1 MVGAWGK
8 WPQLRDT
15 GVGGQPCGSAAVG
28 LVLGLVGARVSCAG
42 ARVSWAGVGWA
53 GAGVGWA
60 GVSWGSCQLCW
71 CQGQLGWRRLGGCWC
86 RLGLVSAGAGA
97 GAGWVTA
104 GGWRLRAAEP
114 GASTMA
120 VAPDE
125 RHGLLE
131 SFATLVLR
139 LRPDKWNKFMDSS
152 EAAAELDEFFKQQ
165 DVRELVLGLNPAGHL
180 QATAAFPPAI
190 KGKGIY
196 FVKKKEESITRE
208 NCRSALLVGD
218 VGASPV
224 EQLITVMDEVVY
236 PLLLSERSLA
246 RWPRV
251 VAEEVM
257 HQAHHLRSELLVMG
271 GKIQGKPLLPLP
283 ENLDGPDNSSA
294 ILDRWVLVALVVPA
308 EPGWGPGQHVPWGE
322 VGART
327 PARSLGVPGRS
338 SRAAEHPGAARAGLG
353 RRLRAGAQAPP
364 GQCWNVTGLPSSLA
378 GPVDVSVLHAI
389 ETTVIEWSH
398 QIRDVLSKSSAQ
410 PLLEGLHPLPRTE
423 FEFWSTRTVHLQCIN
438 DQLLS
443 PRVTALA
450 EILEKADSCY
460 WRVLQSMFRDVRA
473 GLEEAKDI
481 DLYLQPLRILLE
493 EMEQADYSELQPYLD
508 RVMCTLC
515 LVRVHCQHYSAPA
528 RLVVILREICN
539 LLIEM
544 TRSVLTPEDVLKGL
558 QGEMDEVLGGIR
570 LSIATIEQLFQS
582 YRTYCCDLAPTLCP
596 EEPQLWDFLPSL
608 IFGRIEAF
616 LHRLRTIEE
625 LYETAIEFLKLEKTE
640 MGGVRGNILGS
651 QVFQIYEEVSEL
663 IKTFSECSYDAL
675 DPAEEQLNKDF
686 AEFQKKIE
694 DMDRRLAALL
704 CQGFDDCNSMASAMK
719 LVHMFAFLLERPL
732 IKAEVSPYYSVL
744 LGLFKAEL
752 ENVKVLFDTQTASSG
767 GGPALH
773 SNMPPV
779 AGRLKWAKELQQR
792 LEETH
797 GDLFAID
804 HPVMTS
810 TEAQLVSRKY
820 EEMMGLLQG
829 YCEKVYEEW
838 ASGAGRDCRFTLEQ
852 PLICRDPE
860 SSLLSVNFSRE
871 LVAVLRE
878 VKYLN
883 FQQQKDIPDSAENLF
898 AQHDTFQKFVDS
910 LDLIVGWY
918 NEVRQRLLPVEFP
931 LLGEELAAVDD
942 RLASAEQTLFWHHEG
957 VMEYIQETRG
967 VLDDLQTR
975 VQKAKL
981 NVERITQLMEE
992 CSDDPLFERKDK
1004 KDTALLDLDGKAN
1017 TLAKR
1022 YAAITDAGVK
1032 IQGMVEENAELFK
1045 ADKSSQIWLDY
1056 MEYLD
1061 GIVLDGFFRL
1071 VHRTLQFLLTN
1082 MVPDEEV
1089 APLFEV
1095 HLELSNNTVQYRPS
1109 LDTAD
1114 DNSFLK
1120 LMESLLRDTYSSAA
1134 RVPRLLEGQL
1144 NYETM
1149 LEEHAELSQM
1159 QEQVLSLAVSAMRE
1173 GIEYSTS
1180 FEEQNYLWRED
1191 PAEFLQ
1197 RFLALGSGPGPE
1209 EPQLEEPP
1217 AGGTPTLQMFQQEID
1232 AYEEL
1237 CQEVS
1242 EFSNTE
1248 LFRGWLRC
1256 NCRPFKQALL
1266 TAIRRRGQVLR
1277 QHLSNHVTT
1286 SLQELEDFIR
1296 EANVGLSKPLQE
1308 GDYDGL
1314 VEVMGHLMRVK
1325 DRQVVT
1331 DDMFGPLKETIALLS
1346 TYGDEMPEEVHLQ
1359 LQELPERWDGT
1370 KKLALRAK
1378 QNAAPLQASEVNV
1391 IHKKCQQF
1399 EVRQLAFREVFQEN
1413 APFLY
1418 AAPEPYRSLKRQQK
1432 NIAAMESDLAALCQ
1446 SAKLFEVL
1454 VPKYKQLKVC
1464 RRELCLLKQLW
1475 DMIVLVNTSI
1485 DDWKTTRWKEI
1496 NVEQMDIDCKKFAK
1510 DIRSLDK
1517 EMRSWD
1523 AYTGL
1528 DNSVKNMIT
1537 SLRAVNEL
1545 QNPAI
1550 RDRHWQELMK
1560 ATKVNFTMSEDTT
1573 LAELLQLNLHKFED
1587 EVSGIVDKAI
1597 KESGMEKVLNSLDT
1611 TWAAME
1617 FEHETHA
1624 RTGIVLL
1631 KSNEEMIETLE
1642 DHQTQLQNMMTSKY
1656 LAFFL
1661 QEVSSWQ
1668 QKLSTTD
1675 SVINIWFELQRTWS
1689 HLESIFVGSE
1699 DIRSQLPEESKLFD
1713 TIDEEFKVIMADAV
1727 KTPKVIEATNKPGL
1741 YDKLEELQ
1749 KRLAVCEKALA
1760 EYLETK
1766 RLAFPRF
1773 YFVSSADLLDI
1784 LSNGTEPVEVSRH
1797 LSKLF
1802 DSLAKLKFKTG
1813 ADKKPLKVALG
1824 MFSGDEEYVPFDAD
1838 CDLSGQVEVWLNRV
1852 LGSMRATLRSLIP
1865 EALATYEEKARE
1877 QWVFDYPAQVAL
1889 TCTQIW
1895 WTTEVGMAFSK
1906 LEEGYENAIKD
1917 YNKKQITQLNT
1928 LISLLIGNL
1937 SAGDRMKIM
1946 TICTIDVHAR
1956 DVVAKMILTKVES
1969 AQAFTWQSQLRHRW
1983 DDGKKHCYAN
1993 ICDAQL
1999 QYSYEYLGNT
2009 PRLVITPLTDRC
2021 YITLTQSLHLYM
2033 GGAPAG
2039 PAGTGKTETT
2049 KDLGR
2054 AIGTMVYVF
2063 NCSEQMDYKSCGNIY
2078 KGLAQTGAW
2087 GCFDEFNRIAVEVLS
2102 VIAVQVKCIQDAIR
2116 AKKKTFDFLG
2126 EKITLVPSVG
2136 LFITMNPG
2144 YAGRT
2149 ELPEN
2154 LKALFRPCAMVVP
2167 DFELICEIML
2177 VAEGFM
2183 DAKLLARKF
2192 ITLYTLC
2199 KELLSKQDHYDWGL
2213 RAIKSVLVVAGSLK
2227 RGDPGR
2233 AEDQVLM
2240 RALRDFNIPKIV
2252 TDDLPVFM
2260 GLIGDL
2266 FPALDVPRKRDL
2278 NFEKIIKQAV
2288 VELKL
2293 QAEESFV
2300 LKVVQLEELLQVR
2313 HSVFVIGNTGCGK
2326 SQVLKSLNRTYQMMK
2341 RRPVT
2346 VDLDPKAVTCDE
2358 LFGVI
2363 HPATR
2368 EWKDGLFSTAM
2379 RDLANI
2385 THKGPKWIILDGDI
2399 DPMWIE
2405 SLNTV
2410 MDDNKILTLASN
2422 ERIPLN
2428 PTMRLLFEISHLRTA
2443 TPATVSRAGIL
2454 YINPADLGWN
2464 PIVTSWV
2471 DTRAAQSE
2479 RASLTLLFDKYLP
2492 VCLEKVKK
2500 GFKTITPVPEVTVIH
2515 TVLHLLECLLTPQT
2529 VPPDSPRDLY
2539 ELYFVFACTWA
2550 FGGAMFQDQLTDY
2563 RLEFSKWWVS
2573 EFKTVKYPAQGTIF
2587 DYYIDPKTRK
2597 FMPWTEKVPKFELDP
2612 EVPLQASMV
2621 HTAETTRV
2629 RYFMDLLME
2638 QRRPVMLVGN
2648 AGTGKSVMMRDKLAA
2663 LSTDEYFVQFVPFN
2677 FYTTSAM
2684 LQAVLEKPLEKKSG
2698 RNYGPPGARR
2708 LIYFVDDMNMPEVDK
2723 YGTVAPHTLIRQHMD
2738 HGHWYDRTKL
2748 TLKDIHNC
2756 QYVACMNPTA
2766 GSFTIDPRLQ
2776 RHFCVFAVSF
2786 PGQEALLTV
2795 YSTILAQHLQLQK
2808 MPPAVQKLQPQLV
2821 AAALALHQK
2830 VASIFLPTAI
2840 KFHYI
2845 FNLRDLSNIFQGL
2858 LFSTPECLKAPVD
2871 LVRLWL
2877 HEAERVYG
2885 DKLVDEKDQTIFG
2898 RTLVDTCQKFFGE
2911 LGEELVFAKPN
2922 IYFHFAQGL
2931 GDPKYLPVPSWPALN
2946 KLLGEALDGYNEVNA
2961 AMSLVLFEDAVSH
2974 ICRISR
2980 ILESPQGNALLV
2992 GVGGSGKQSLARLAA
3007 FISNLNVFQ
3016 ITLRKGYSIPD
3027 LKLDLAAQYVKAAVK
3042 NLPTVFLMTDSQ
3054 VAEESFLVLINDFL
3068 ASGEVPGLFQD
3079 DEVEEIISAMRTT
3092 VKLLGLPD
3100 TRENCWK
3107 LFIDKVRR
3115 QLKVILCF
3123 SPVGSTLRVRARR
3136 FPAVVNCTAIDWF
3149 HEWPEDALVSVSS
3162 RFLEETGDIEP
3173 EVKVSISRFMAHVHT
3188 SVKEMS
3194 KRYLSTERRYN
3205 YTTPKTFL
3213 EQIKLY
3219 QNLLSKKRSEL
3230 TAKIE
3235 RLEKGLMK
3243 LQSTTSQ
3250 VDDLKA
3256 KLAIQEIELK
3266 QKNEDADK
3274 LIHVVGVETQKVSKE
3289 KAIADEEELK
3299 VQAINTVVT
3308 EKQRACETD
3317 LAKAEPALVA
3327 AQEALDTLNKNNL
3340 TELKSFGSPP
3350 QAVVNVTA
3358 AVMVL
3363 TAPNGK
3369 IPKDKSWKAAKVMM
3383 GKVDAFLDALKK
3395 FDKEHIPE
3403 PCLKAFQPYQAD
3415 PSFDPE
3421 FIMSKSTA
3429 AAGLCSWC
3437 LNIVRFYEVYCEVEP
3452 KRLALAEANAEL
3464 AEAQEKLARIKKKIA
3479 DLNANLAALTADFQK
3494 ATAEKLKCQQEA
3506 DATNRVITL
3515 ANRLIGGLASENVR
3529 WAESVEM
3536 LRQQE
3541 NTVCGDVLLVSAF
3554 VSYVGYFTKKY
3565 RTELLEKDW
3574 VPFLGEL
3581 AVPIPTTPELDPLTL
3596 LTDAADVATWSNQG
3610 LPSDRTSIENA
3621 TILCNTERWPLVVDA
3636 QLQGIKWIK
3645 NKYGEDL
3652 RAIRLGQRS
3661 YLDAIERAVAEGQT
3675 LLIEDVGETM
3685 EPVLD
3690 HLLGRNTIKK
3700 GRYIKIGDKEVEYH
3714 PRFRLILHT
3723 KYFNPH
3729 YKPEVQAQCTLINFL
3744 VTREGLEDQL
3754 LAAVVAKERP
3764 DLETLKANLTKS
3776 QNEFKIK
3783 LKELEDSLLAR
3794 LSAAGGE
3801 FLEDTALVENLETTK
3816 RTAIEIE
3823 EKVKEAKV
3831 TEVQINV
3838 ARENYRPAAERAS
3851 LLYFILSDLNKINP
3865 IYQFSLKA
3873 FSAVFE
3879 KAIQHS
3885 APSDDIQQ
3893 RVINLTDEI
3902 TYSVY
3907 TYTARGLFE
3916 ADKLIFLAQVT
3927 FQVLT
3932 LKKEVNPVELD
3943 FLLRFPCKAGVTSP
3957 VDFLQHQGWGGIK
3970 VLSEME
3976 EFRNLDNDIEGSAK
3990 RWKKFVESEVPE
4002 KEVFPKEWKSKTA
4015 LQKLCMLRCMRPDRM
4030 TYAIRDF
4037 VEEKM
4042 GSKYVEGRSV
4052 ELFKAYKESSPSTPL
4067 FFILSPGVD
4076 PLKDLEVLGKK
4087 LNFTIENGKIHNVS
4101 LGQGQEVVAERAL
4114 ETAALQGHWVI
4125 LQNIHLVARWLGRLE
4140 KLVEQYSEGSHADYR
4155 VFMSAEP
4162 APTPEAHIIPQG
4174 LLEDAIKITNEPPTG
4189 MFANLHKA
4197 LDLFTQDTL
4206 EMSTKE
4212 MEFKCILFA
4221 LCYFHAVVAERR
4233 KFGTQGWNR
4242 PYPFNNGDLTI
4253 SINVLYNYLEANPTV
4268 PWDDLRYLFG
4278 EIMYGGH
4285 ITDDWDRRLCRTY
4298 LSEYVQPEMLDGE
4311 VHLAPGFLIP
4321 PSLDYKVRK
4330 INCNLAW
4337 ETTALGKCALA
4348 RAPSLT
4354 EGECREKSFNLMQT
4368 HRIAAKIIPVAGAV
4382 REKLRQDVS
4391 QNRVGCARAAGG
4403 EAAPPRAPTFTCL
4416 CAHLLPPP
4424 QGYHQYIDENL
4435 PPESPYLYGLHPNAE
4450 IGFLTLTSEQLF
4462 RTVLE
4467 MQPKESDAAGGSGV
4481 SREEKVQAVLEEI
4494 LEKLPEPFN
4503 MMEIMAKAEEKTP
4516 FVVVAFQECERMN
4529 ILTQEIRRSL
4539 KELNLGLKGE
4549 LTITAD
4555 MEELATALFYDSIPE
4570 SWTRYA
4576 YPSLLSLG
4584 AWYADLLLR
4593 IRELDVWTT
4602 DFVLPATVWL
4612 AGFFNPQSFLTAIM
4626 QSMARKNEWP
4636 LDKMCLTVDVTK
4648 KYREEITAPPR
4659 EGSFVHGLFM
4669 EGARWD
4675 VPSGAIADA
4684 RLKELTPVMP
4694 VIFIRAIPVDRLD
4707 TKNTYE
4713 CPVYKTRM
4721 RGPTYV
4727 WTFNLKTKEKAA
4739 KWILAGVALLLQS

>member
-1 MVGAWGK
+1 PSPVLGAG
-8 WPQLRDT
+8 RM
-15 GVGGQPCGSAAVG
+15 SAA
-28 LVLGLVGARVSCAG
+28 L
-42 ARVSWAGVGWA
+42 
-53 GAGVGWA
+53 
-60 GVSWGSCQLCW
+60 
-71 CQGQLGWRRLGGCWC
+71 
-86 RLGLVSAGAGA
+86 
-97 GAGWVTA
+97 
-104 GGWRLRAAEP
+104 
-114 GASTMA
+114 
-120 VAPDE
+120 DE
-125 RHGLLE
+125 RHGFLE
-131 SFATLVLR
+131 SFITLLLR
-139 LRPDKWNKFMDSS
+139 VRLDKWSKFVGSE
-152 EAAAELDEFFKQQ
+152 EAAAVLDEFFKQQ
-165 DVRELVLGLNPAGHL
+165 DVLELVLGLNPAGHL
-180 QATAAFPPAI
+180 LATTGFPPTLR
-190 KGKGIY
+190 GKGVY
-196 FVKKKEESITRE
+196 FVKKKRENITRE
-208 NCRSALLVGD
+208 NCQSRLLVGD
-218 VGASPV
+218 ISSSPV
-224 EQLITVMDEVVY
+224 EQFITVVEEVVF
-236 PLLLSERSLA
+236 PLLLSKENVA
-246 RWPRV
+246 DWPRV
-251 VAEEVM
+251 VIEDIARQVHRLKNEM
-257 HQAHHLRSELLVMG
+257 FVMG
-271 GKIQGKPLLPLP
+271 GKIQGKLLLPLP
-283 ENLDGPDNSSA
+283 QHLDSRDDSST
-294 ILDRWVLVALVVPA
+294 ILD
-308 EPGWGPGQHVPWGE
+308 
-322 VGART
+322 
-327 PARSLGVPGRS
+327 
-338 SRAAEHPGAARAGLG
+338 
-353 RRLRAGAQAPP
+353 
-364 GQCWNVTGLPSSLA
+364 CLA
-378 GPVDVSVLHAI
+378 GPVDISVLHSI
-389 ETTVIEWSH
+389 ETIVIEWSH
-398 QIRDVLSKSSAQ
+398 QIRDILSKDSAQ

-423 FEFWSTRTVHLQCIN
+423 FEFWHTRMVNLQSIN
-438 DQLLS
+438 NQLLS

-450 EILEKADSCY
+450 EMLEKANSCY
-460 WRVLQSMFRDVRA
+460 WPALQSMFRDVNTC
-473 GLEEAKDI
+473 LEEAKDI
-481 DLYLQPLRILLE
+481 SLHLQPLRVLLE
-493 EMEQADYSELQPYLD
+493 EMEQVDYFQLQPYVD
-508 RVMCTLC
+508 RALCTIRL
-515 LVRVHCQHYSAPA
+515 LRAHCQPYSSPA
-528 RLVVILREICN
+528 RIVVILQEICN
-539 LLIEM
+539 LLMEM
-544 TRSVLTPEDVLKGL
+544 TRNFLSPEDVMKGL
-558 QGEMDEVLGGIR
+558 QGETEETLGGIR
-570 LSIATIEQLFQS
+570 LSISTIEKLFQS
-582 YRTYCCDLAPTLCP
+582 YSTYCSNLMPTLFPVGARDGAGPPGP
-596 EEPQLWDFLPSL
+596 EEPQIWEFPHSL
-608 IFGRIEAF
+608 IFSRMDSF
-616 LHRLRTIEE
+616 LHRLKIIEMMVCAHQE
-625 LYETAIEFLKLEKTE
+625 LYQTAIEFLKLEKAE
-640 MGGVRGNILGS
+640 LGGVRGNILGS
-651 QVFQIYEEVSEL
+651 QMFQIYEEVSEL
-663 IKTFSECSYDAL
+663 IKGFADCKYDPL
-675 DPAEEQLNKDF
+675 DPTEEQLNKDF
-686 AEFQKKIE
+686 AEFQEKIW
-694 DMDRRLAALL
+694 DVDRRLATIL
-704 CQGFDDCNSMASAMK
+704 CQGFDDCHCLASAVK
-719 LVHMFAFLLERPL
+719 LMHMFASLLERPL

-744 LGLFKAEL
+744 LGMFSTELDNAKAL
-752 ENVKVLFDTQTASSG
+752 YDTHTASLPPCRG
-767 GGPALH
+767 VPPINK
-773 SNMPPV
+773 NMPLV
-779 AGRLKWAKELQQR
+779 AGQLKWALELQQR
-792 LEETH
+792 LEGPH
-797 GDLFAID
+797 RDLFAID
-804 HPVMTS
+804 HPVMVS
-810 TEAQLVSRKY
+810 AEARLVSRKY
-820 EEMMGLLQG
+820 KEMIGLLQG
-829 YCEKVYEEW
+829 YREKVYEEW
-838 ASGAGRDCRFTLEQ
+838 VCGAGQDCHFSLEQ
-852 PLICRDPE
+852 PLILRDP
-860 SSLLSVNFSRE
+860 SSSDLSVNFSKE

-878 VKYLN
+878 VKYLH
-883 FQQQKDIPDSAENLF
+883 FQQQKDIPGSAVSLF
-898 AQHDTFQKFVDS
+898 AQNETFQKFVDN
-910 LDLIVGWY
+910 LDLIDTLAPQVK
-918 NEVRQRLLPVEFP
+918 RRLLPVELP
-931 LLGEELAAVDD
+931 LVAGELKAVDGQ
-942 RLASAEQTLFWHHEG
+942 LASAEQTLFWHHEG
-957 VMEYIQETRG
+957 VMEYIQEMREI
-967 VLDDLQTR
+967 LYNLQTR

-981 NVERITQLMEE
+981 NLENIAQLMED
-992 CSDDPLFERKDK
+992 CSAAPLFERKDNK
-1004 KDTALLDLDGKAN
+1004 ETALLDLDGKAN
-1017 TLAKR
+1017 TLTKR
-1022 YAAITDAGVK
+1022 YAAIRDAGVK
-1032 IQGMVEENAELFK
+1032 IQEMLEENADLFK
-1045 ADKSSQIWLDY
+1045 TDKSSQIWLDY
-1056 MEYLD
+1056 MGYIDGIMLD
-1061 GIVLDGFFRL
+1061 GLFRL
-1071 VHRTLQFLLTN
+1071 VHKSLQLLLTN
-1082 MVPDEEV
+1082 MTPDANV

-1095 HLELSNNTVQYRPS
+1095 SMDLCDGRVRYHPSLEAGDENNFLELV
-1109 LDTAD
+1109 
-1114 DNSFLK
+1114 
-1120 LMESLLRDTYSSAA
+1120 ESLLSDTYASAA
-1134 RVPRLLEGQL
+1134 CMPRLLEGKL
-1144 NYETM
+1144 SYKTT
-1149 LEEHAELSQM
+1149 LEEQEDLSR
-1159 QEQVLSLAVSAMRE
+1159 MRE
-1173 GIEYSTS
+1173 EVVSLVVTAMAEGEEYSSS
-1180 FEEQNYLWRED
+1180 FEEQAHLWLED
-1191 PAEFLQ
+1191 PGEFLQ
-1197 RFLALGSGPGPE
+1197 RFLTLGTAPTPE
-1209 EPQLEEPP
+1209 ELEPRQKEPP
-1217 AGGTPTLQMFQQEID
+1217 AHRSPDLQLFQQEID
-1232 AYEEL
+1232 ACEALCEEVL
-1237 CQEVS
+1237 

-1248 LFRGWLRC
+1248 VFGGWLQSD
-1256 NCRPFKQALL
+1256 CRPFKQALL
-1266 TAIRRRGQVLR
+1266 GAIRGRGLVLR
-1277 QHLSNHVTT
+1277 QHLASHVTT
-1286 SLQELEDFIR
+1286 SLQELADFIQ
-1296 EANVGLSKPLQE
+1296 EANAGLSKPLEE

-1325 DRQVVT
+1325 ERQAAT
-1331 DDMFGPLKETIALLS
+1331 DSMFEPLKETVALLS
-1346 TYGDEMPEEVHLQ
+1346 TYGEEMPEEIHLQ
-1359 LQELPERWDGT
+1359 LHDLPEHWDGT
-1370 KKLALRAK
+1370 KKLSLRVK
-1378 QNAAPLQASEVNV
+1378 QSAAPLQANEVN
-1391 IHKKCQQF
+1391 IIRRKCQQF
-1399 EVRQLAFREVFQEN
+1399 EVRQHAFREKFREK
-1413 APFLY
+1413 APFSY
-1418 AAPEPYRSLKRQQK
+1418 TDPDPYKSLNKQQK
-1432 NIAAMESDLAALCQ
+1432 SIAAMESDMAALSK
-1446 SAKLFEVL
+1446 SAGLFEVS
-1454 VPKYKQLKVC
+1454 VPEYKQLKAC
-1464 RRELCLLKQLW
+1464 HREVRLLKELW
-1475 DMIVLVNTSI
+1475 DMIGLVNTSI
-1485 DDWKTTRWKEI
+1485 DDWKTTRWNDI
-1496 NVEQMDIDCKKFAK
+1496 NVEQMDTDCKKFAK

-1523 AYTGL
+1523 AFTGL

-1550 RDRHWQELMK
+1550 RDRHWHELMQ

-1573 LAELLQLNLHKFED
+1573 LADLLQLNLHKFED
-1587 EVSGIVDKAI
+1587 EVHGIVDKAM
-1597 KESGMEKVLNSLDT
+1597 KESGMEKVLNTLDT
-1611 TWAAME
+1611 TWATMQ
-1617 FEHETHA
+1617 FEHEPHA
-1624 RTGIVLL
+1624 RTGIMLL
-1631 KSNEEMIETLE
+1631 KSDEMLIETLE
-1642 DHQTQLQNMMTSKY
+1642 DNQVQLQNLMTSKY

-1661 QEVSSWQ
+1661 QEVSGWQ

-1675 SVINIWFELQRTWS
+1675 SVISIWFEVQRTWS
-1689 HLESIFVGSE
+1689 HLESIFIGSE
-1699 DIRSQLPEESKLFD
+1699 DIRSQLPEDSKHFD
-1713 TIDEEFKVIMADAV
+1713 AIDQDFKELMANAV
-1727 KTPKVIEATNKPGL
+1727 KTPNVIEATNKPGL
-1741 YDKLEELQ
+1741 YNKLEALQ
-1749 KRLAVCEKALA
+1749 KRLALCEKALA

-1784 LSNGTEPVEVSRH
+1784 LSNGNEPVEVSRH
-1797 LSKLF
+1797 LAKLF
-1802 DSLAKLKFKTG
+1802 DSLAKLKFKMSR
-1813 ADKKPLKVALG
+1813 DKKPLKVGLG
-1824 MFSGDEEYVPFDAD
+1824 MFSRDEEYVPFDAD

-1852 LGSMRATLRSLIP
+1852 LASMRSTLRHLIP
-1865 EALATYEEKARE
+1865 EAMVTYEEKPRE

-1895 WTTEVGMAFSK
+1895 WTTEVGIAFSR
-1906 LEEGYENAIKD
+1906 LEEGYENAMRD
-1917 YNKKQITQLNT
+1917 YNKKQITQLNA

-1937 SAGDRMKIM
+1937 TAGDRMKIM

-1956 DVVAKMILTKVES
+1956 DVVAKMILAKVES

-1983 DDGKKHCYAN
+1983 DEGKRHCYAN

-2021 YITLTQSLHLYM
+2021 YITLTQSLHLFM

-2054 AIGTMVYVF
+2054 AVGMMVYVF

-2102 VIAVQVKCIQDAIR
+2102 VIAVQVKCVLDAVR
-2116 AKKKTFDFLG
+2116 AKKKTFHFLG
-2126 EKITLVPSVG
+2126 ETITLVPSVG

-2177 VAEGFM
+2177 VAEGFI

-2278 NFEKIIKQAV
+2278 NFEKIIKQSML
-2288 VELKL
+2288 ELKL

-2313 HSVFVIGNTGCGK
+2313 HSVFVIGNAGCGK
-2326 SQVLKSLNRTYQMMK
+2326 SQVLRSLKKTYQNMK
-2341 RRPVT
+2341 RKPVT
-2346 VDLDPKAVTCDE
+2346 VDLDPKAVTCNE

-2363 HPATR
+2363 HPSTR
-2368 EWKDGLFSTAM
+2368 EWRDGLFSSAM

-2410 MDDNKILTLASN
+2410 MDDNKVLTLASN

-2454 YINPADLGWN
+2454 YINPTDLGWN
-2464 PIVTSWV
+2464 PVVTSWIEA
-2471 DTRAAQSE
+2471 RAVQSE
-2479 RASLTLLFDKYLP
+2479 KANLMILFDKYLP
-2492 VCLEKVKK
+2492 VCLEKLKS
-2500 GFKTITPVPEVTVIH
+2500 GFKKITPVPEITVIQ
-2515 TVLHLLECLLTPQT
+2515 TVLYMLECLLTPQT
-2529 VPPDSPRDLY
+2529 TPPDSPRELY
-2539 ELYFVFACTWA
+2539 ELYFVFACAWA
-2550 FGGAMFQDQLTDY
+2550 FGGAMFQDQLVDY
-2563 RLEFSKWWVS
+2563 RVEFSKWWVN
-2573 EFKTVKYPAQGTIF
+2573 EFKTIKFPSQGTIF
-2587 DYYIDPKTRK
+2587 DYYIDPETKK
-2597 FMPWTEKVPKFELDP
+2597 FMLWTEKVPKFKLDP

-2621 HTAETTRV
+2621 HTMETIRV

-2638 QRRPVMLVGN
+2638 KQRPVMLVGN
-2648 AGTGKSVMMRDKLAA
+2648 AGTGKSVLMWDKLEA
-2663 LSTDEYFVQFVPFN
+2663 LSTDEYLVQSVPFN

-2698 RNYGPPGARR
+2698 RNYGPPGTRR
-2708 LIYFVDDMNMPEVDK
+2708 LIYFIDDMNMPEVDK

-2738 HGHWYDRTKL
+2738 HGHWYDRNKL

-2766 GSFTIDPRLQ
+2766 GSFTIDSRLQ
-2776 RHFCVFAVSF
+2776 RHFCVFAMSF

-2795 YSTILAQHLQLQK
+2795 YSTILAQHLALQK

-2830 VASIFLPTAI
+2830 VASTFLPTAI
-2840 KFHYI
+2840 KFHYL

-2858 LFSTPECLKAPVD
+2858 LFSTPECLKSPVD

-2885 DKLVDEKDQTIFG
+2885 DKLIDEKDQKGFG
-2898 RTLVDTCQKFFGE
+2898 KMLVDTCRKFFDE
-2911 LGEELVFAKPN
+2911 LNEDLVFAKPN
-2922 IYFHFAQGL
+2922 VYCHFAQGM
-2931 GDPKYLPVPSWPALN
+2931 GEPKYLPVPSWPALN
-2946 KLLGEALDGYNEVNA
+2946 KLLQEALDSYNEMNA

-2980 ILESPQGNALLV
+2980 ILESPRGNALLV

-3007 FISNLNVFQ
+3007 YISNLNVFQ
-3016 ITLRKGYSIPD
+3016 ITLKKGYGIPD
-3027 LKLDLAAQYVKAAVK
+3027 LKLDLASQYIKAAVK
-3042 NLPTVFLMTDSQ
+3042 NIPTVFLMTDSQ

-3079 DEVEEIISAMRTT
+3079 DDLENIISAMRPQ
-3092 VKLLGLPD
+3092 VKFLGLQD

-3107 LFIDKVRR
+3107 LFIEKVRQ

-3162 RFLEETGDIEP
+3162 RFLEETGDIEA
-3173 EVKVSISRFMAHVHT
+3173 EVKVSISQFMAYVHM

-3194 KRYLSTERRYN
+3194 KTYLAMERRYN

-3235 RLEKGLMK
+3235 RLEKGLTK
-3243 LQSTTSQ
+3243 LQSTASQ

-3256 KLAIQEIELK
+3256 KLAVQETELK

-3274 LIHVVGVETQKVSKE
+3274 LIHVVGVETEKVSRE

-3299 VQAINTVVT
+3299 VQAINTNVA

-3317 LAKAEPALVA
+3317 LAKAEPALIA
-3327 AQEALDTLNKNNL
+3327 AQEALNTLNKNNL

-3363 TAPNGK
+3363 TAPKGK

-3383 GKVDAFLDALKK
+3383 GKVDTFLDALKK

-3403 PCLKAFQPYQAD
+3403 ACLKAFQPYQSD

-3437 LNIVRFYEVYCEVEP
+3437 LNIVRFYEVFCEVEP
-3452 KRLALAEANAEL
+3452 KRQALEEANAEL
-3464 AEAQEKLARIKKKIA
+3464 AEAQEKLSRIKNKIA
-3479 DLNANLAALTADFQK
+3479 DLNANLAALTAEFEK
-3494 ATAEKLKCQQEA
+3494 ATAEKIKCQQEA

-3536 LRQQE
+3536 LREQE
-3541 NTVCGDVLLVSAF
+3541 KMLCGDVLLVSAF
-3554 VSYVGYFTKKY
+3554 VSYIGYFTKKY
-3565 RTELLEKDW
+3565 RAELLENHW
-3574 VPFLGEL
+3574 IPFLSRL
-3581 AVPIPTTPELDPLTL
+3581 AVPIPITPGLDPLSL
-3596 LTDAADVATWSNQG
+3596 LTDAADVAAWSNQG
-3610 LPSDRTSIENA
+3610 LPSDRTSTENA
-3621 TILCNTERWPLVVDA
+3621 TILCNTQRWPLIVDA

-3645 NKYGEDL
+3645 NKYGEEL

-3661 YLDAIERAVAEGQT
+3661 YLETIEQAVSEGQT
-3675 LLIEDVGETM
+3675 LLIEDIGETV

-3690 HLLGRNTIKK
+3690 HLLGRNTTKK

-3723 KYFNPH
+3723 KYSNPH

-3794 LSAAGGE
+3794 LSAAAGE

-3816 RTAIEIE
+3816 RTAMEIE

-3873 FSAVFE
+3873 FNGVFE
-3879 KAIQHS
+3879 KAIQHT
-3885 APSDDIQQ
+3885 APDDNIKQ

-3916 ADKLIFLAQVT
+3916 RDKLIFLAQVT
-3927 FQVLT
+3927 FQVLAI
-3932 LKKEVNPVELD
+3932 KKEVNPVELD
-3943 FLLRFPCKAGVTSP
+3943 FLLRFPSKAGVASP
-3957 VDFLQHQGWGGIK
+3957 VDFLQPQGWGGIK

-3976 EFRNLDNDIEGSAK
+3976 EFKNLDSDIEGSAK

-4002 KEVFPKEWKSKTA
+4002 KEVFPKEWKNKSA

-4030 TYAIRDF
+4030 TYAIRNF

-4042 GSKYVEGRSV
+4042 GSKFVEGRSV
-4052 ELFKAYKESSPSTPL
+4052 DLSKAYKESSPSMPL

-4076 PLKDLEVLGKK
+4076 PLKDVEALGRK
-4087 LNFTIENGKIHNVS
+4087 LNFTIDNGRIHNVS
-4101 LGQGQEVVAERAL
+4101 LGQGQEAVAERAL
-4114 ETAALQGHWVI
+4114 EVAATQGHWVI
-4125 LQNIHLVARWLGRLE
+4125 LQNIHLVARWLGTLE
-4140 KLVEQYSEGSHADYR
+4140 KMVEQYSLGSHADYR

-4162 APTPEAHIIPQG
+4162 APSPEAHIIPQG
-4174 LLEDAIKITNEPPTG
+4174 LLENAIKITNEPPTG
-4189 MFANLHKA
+4189 MYANLHKA

-4206 EMSTKE
+4206 EMCSKE
-4212 MEFKCILFA
+4212 IEFKCILFA

-4242 PYPFNNGDLTI
+4242 SYPFNNGDLTI
-4253 SINVLYNYLEANPTV
+4253 SINVLYNYLEANPKV

-4298 LSEYVQPEMLDGE
+4298 LSEYIRVEMLDGE

-4321 PSLDYKVRK
+4321 PSLDYK
-4330 INCNLAW
+4330 
-4337 ETTALGKCALA
+4337 
-4348 RAPSLT
+4348 
-4354 EGECREKSFNLMQT
+4354 
-4368 HRIAAKIIPVAGAV
+4368 
-4382 REKLRQDVS
+4382 
-4391 QNRVGCARAAGG
+4391 
-4403 EAAPPRAPTFTCL
+4403 
-4416 CAHLLPPP
+4416 
-4424 QGYHQYIDENL
+4424 GYHEYIDDNL

-4450 IGFLTLTSEQLF
+4450 IGFLTVTSDRLF

-4467 MQPKESDAAGGSGV
+4467 MQPKESDAGGGSGV
-4481 SREEKVQAVLEEI
+4481 SREEKASKSVLDEI
-4494 LEKLPEPFN
+4494 IERLPEPFN
-4503 MMEIMAKAEEKTP
+4503 MVEIMAKAVDKTP
-4516 FVVVAFQECERMN
+4516 YVVVAFQECERMN
-4529 ILTQEIRRSL
+4529 ILTHEIRRSL
-4539 KELNLGLKGE
+4539 KELDLGLKGE
-4549 LTITAD
+4549 LTITSD
-4555 MEELATALFYDSIPE
+4555 MEELANALFYDNVPE

-4593 IRELDVWTT
+4593 IRELEVWTT

-4636 LDKMCLTVDVTK
+4636 LDKMCLSVEVTK
-4648 KYREEITAPPR
+4648 KNREDITAPPR
-4659 EGSFVHGLFM
+4659 EGSYVHGLFM

-4675 VPSGAIADA
+4675 IPSGVIADA
-4684 RLKELTPVMP
+4684 RLKELTPMMP
-4694 VIFIRAIPVDRLD
+4694 VIFIRAIPVDRMD
-4707 TKNTYE
+4707 TKNVYE

-4739 KWILAGVALLLQS
+4739 KWILAAVALLLQT

>member
-1 MVGAWGK
+1 A
-8 WPQLRDT
+8 T
-15 GVGGQPCGSAAVG
+15 
-28 LVLGLVGARVSCAG
+28 
-42 ARVSWAGVGWA
+42 
-53 GAGVGWA
+53 
-60 GVSWGSCQLCW
+60 
-71 CQGQLGWRRLGGCWC
+71 
-86 RLGLVSAGAGA
+86 
-97 GAGWVTA
+97 
-104 GGWRLRAAEP
+104 AEP
-114 GASTMA
+114 GAGRMSA
-120 VAPDE
+120 VSDE
-125 RHGLLE
+125 RHGFLE
-131 SFATLVLR
+131 SFATLLLR
-139 LRPDKWNKFMDSS
+139 VRPDKWSKFLGSE
-152 EAAAELDEFFKQQ
+152 EAAAVLDEFFRQQ
-165 DVRELVLGLNPAGHL
+165 DMLELVLGLNPAGQL
-180 QATAAFPPAI
+180 LPTACFPPAL
-190 KGKGIY
+190 KGKGVY
-196 FVKKKEESITRE
+196 FVKKKRENITRE
-208 NCRSALLVGD
+208 NCWSGLLVGD
-218 VGASPV
+218 IGPSPV
-224 EQLITVMDEVVY
+224 EQLITVV
-236 PLLLSERSLA
+236 
-246 RWPRV
+246 
-251 VAEEVM
+251 EEVM
-257 HQAHHLRSELLVMG
+257 FPLLVSEENVVGWPGVVVEDIMRQAHQLKNEMFVMG

-283 ENLDGPDNSSA
+283 GHLDGQDCSSTV
-294 ILDRWVLVALVVPA
+294 LD
-308 EPGWGPGQHVPWGE
+308 
-322 VGART
+322 
-327 PARSLGVPGRS
+327 
-338 SRAAEHPGAARAGLG
+338 
-353 RRLRAGAQAPP
+353 
-364 GQCWNVTGLPSSLA
+364 CLA
-378 GPVDVSVLHAI
+378 GPVDVSVLHSI
-389 ETTVIEWSH
+389 ETIVIEWSH
-398 QIRDVLSKSSAQ
+398 QIRDILSKDSAQ

-423 FEFWSTRTVHLQCIN
+423 FEFWHNRTVSLQCIN

-443 PRVTALA
+443 PRVTVLA
-450 EILEKADSCY
+450 KMLEKANSCY
-460 WRVLQSMFRDVRA
+460 WPVLQSMFKDVST

-481 DLYLQPLRILLE
+481 SLHLLPLQILLE
-493 EMEQADYSELQPYLD
+493 EMEEADYSQLQPYVD
-508 RVMCTLC
+508 RVLCTVC
-515 LVRVHCQHYSAPA
+515 LLRAHCQHYSSPA
-528 RLVVILREICN
+528 RVIVVLQEICN

-544 TRSVLTPEDVLKGL
+544 TRNFLSPEDVMKGL
-558 QGEMDEVLGGIR
+558 QGETEETLEGIR
-570 LSIATIEQLFQS
+570 LSISTIEKLFQS
-582 YRTYCCDLAPTLCP
+582 YSTYCSNRMPLLLPLRSLTAPLLFQK
-596 EEPQLWDFLPSL
+596 ELQLWKFPPSL
-608 IFGRIEAF
+608 VFRRMDSF
-616 LHRLRTIEE
+616 LHRLETIKMMVCARQE
-625 LYETAIEFLKLEKTE
+625 LYQTAIEFLKLEKAE
-640 MGGVRGNILGS
+640 LGGVRGNILGS

-663 IKTFSECSYDAL
+663 SKSFVDCKYDPL

-686 AEFQKKIE
+686 AEFQKKIQE
-694 DMDRRLAALL
+694 VDRQLATIF
-704 CQGFDDCNSMASAMK
+704 CRGFDDCNCLASAVK
-719 LVHMFAFLLERPL
+719 LVHMFASLLERPL
-732 IKAEVSPYYSVL
+732 IKAEVSPCYSAL
-744 LGLFKAEL
+744 LGMFRAEL
-752 ENVKVLFDTQTASSG
+752 ENVKVLYDTQTTSPPPPRG
-767 GGPALH
+767 NPAINK
-773 SNMPPV
+773 NMPPV
-779 AGRLKWAKELQQR
+779 AGQLKWALELQQR
-792 LEETH
+792 LEGPH
-797 GDLFAID
+797 RDLFAIS
-804 HPVMTS
+804 HPVMVS
-810 TEAQLVSRKY
+810 AEAELVSGKY

-829 YCEKVYEEW
+829 YRERVYEEW
-838 ASGAGRDCRFTLEQ
+838 VHGAGQDCQFSLEQ
-852 PLICRDPE
+852 PLILRDPI
-860 SSLLSVNFSRE
+860 SSILSVNFSKE
-871 LVAVLRE
+871 LVTVLRE

-883 FQQQKDIPDSAENLF
+883 FQQQKDIPGSAESLF
-898 AQHDTFQKFVDS
+898 AQNETFQKFVDN

-918 NEVRQRLLPVEFP
+918 NEAGSFLHLPCSPAAALAPQVKRRLLPVEVP
-931 LLGEELAAVDD
+931 LVAGELEAVD
-942 RLASAEQTLFWHHEG
+942 RQLASAEYTLFWHHEG
-957 VMEYIQETRG
+957 VTEYVHEMRAI
-967 VLDDLQTR
+967 LYDLQTR

-981 NVERITQLMEE
+981 NMENIIQLMEE
-992 CSDDPLFERKDK
+992 CSAAPLFERKDNK
-1004 KDTALLDLDGKAN
+1004 EAALLDLDGKAN
-1017 TLAKR
+1017 TLTKR
-1022 YAAITDAGVK
+1022 YAAISDAGIK
-1032 IQGMVEENAELFK
+1032 IQEMVEENADLFK

-1056 MEYLD
+1056 VEYID
-1061 GIVLDGFFRL
+1061 AIVLDGFFRL
-1071 VHRTLQFLLTN
+1071 VHKSLQLLLSN
-1082 MVPDEEV
+1082 MASDADL

-1095 HLELSNNTVQYRPS
+1095 RMELCDSRVQYRPS
-1109 LDTAD
+1109 LEAGD
-1114 DNSFLK
+1114 DDSL
-1120 LMESLLRDTYSSAA
+1120 LGLVESLLSDAFMAA
-1134 RVPRLLEGQL
+1134 ACMPRLLEGKL
-1144 NYETM
+1144 SYKTT
-1149 LEEHAELSQM
+1149 LEEQADLSRM
-1159 QEQVLSLAVSAMRE
+1159 REEVVSLVVSAMTE
-1173 GIEYSTS
+1173 GEEYSAG
-1180 FEEQNYLWRED
+1180 FEEQAYLWLED
-1191 PAEFLQ
+1191 PGEFLQ
-1197 RFLALGSGPGPE
+1197 HFLALGSVPSPE
-1209 EPQLEEPP
+1209 EPELQPEEPP
-1217 AGGTPTLQMFQQEID
+1217 ARGIPSLQLFQQEID
-1232 AYEEL
+1232 ACKEL
-1237 CQEVS
+1237 CEEVS
-1242 EFSNTE
+1242 EFANTKV
-1248 LFRGWLRC
+1248 FGGWLQSD
-1256 NCRPFKQALL
+1256 CRPFKQALL
-1266 TAIRRRGQVLR
+1266 GAIRRRGLALR
-1277 QHLSNHVTT
+1277 QHLTSHVTT

-1296 EANVGLSKPLQE
+1296 EANAGLSKHLEE

-1325 DRQVVT
+1325 ERQAET
-1331 DDMFGPLKETIALLS
+1331 NSMFGPLKETVALLS
-1346 TYGDEMPEEVHLQ
+1346 TYGEEMPEEIHLQ
-1359 LQELPERWDGT
+1359 LQELPEHWDGT
-1370 KKLALRAK
+1370 KKLCLRVK
-1378 QNAAPLQASEVNV
+1378 QSVAPLQANEVN
-1391 IHKKCQQF
+1391 IIRKKCQQF
-1399 EVRQLAFREVFQEN
+1399 EVRQHAFRERFREK
-1413 APFLY
+1413 APFSY
-1418 AAPEPYRSLKRQQK
+1418 TDPDPYKSLNKQQK
-1432 NIAAMESDLAALCQ
+1432 SIAAMESDMAALSK
-1446 SAKLFEVL
+1446 SAGLFEMS
-1454 VPKYKQLKVC
+1454 VPKYKQLKAC
-1464 RRELCLLKQLW
+1464 HREVRLLKELW
-1475 DMIVLVNTSI
+1475 DLIVLVNTNI
-1485 DDWKTTRWKEI
+1485 DDWKTTRWKDI

-1523 AYTGL
+1523 AFTGL

-1550 RDRHWQELMK
+1550 RDRHWQELMQ

-1573 LAELLQLNLHKFED
+1573 LADLLQLNLHKFED
-1587 EVSGIVDKAI
+1587 EVRGIVDKAL
-1597 KESGMEKVLNSLDT
+1597 KESGMEKVLNTLDA
-1611 TWAAME
+1611 TWATML
-1617 FEHETHA
+1617 FEHEPHA
-1624 RTGIVLL
+1624 RTGIMLL
-1631 KSNEEMIETLE
+1631 KSNEVLIETLE
-1642 DHQTQLQNMMTSKY
+1642 DNQVQLQNLMTSKY

-1661 QEVSSWQ
+1661 QEVSGWQ

-1675 SVINIWFELQRTWS
+1675 SVISIWFEVQRTWS
-1689 HLESIFVGSE
+1689 HLESIFIGSE
-1699 DIRSQLPEESKLFD
+1699 DIRNQLPEDSKHFD
-1713 TIDEEFKVIMADAV
+1713 AIDQDFKVRSPSLPGIRELSAGSGRAEAFFLLQELMADAV
-1727 KTPKVIEATNKPGL
+1727 KTPNVIEATNKPGL
-1741 YDKLEELQ
+1741 YNKLEALQ
-1749 KRLAVCEKALA
+1749 KRLALCEKALA

-1784 LSNGTEPVEVSRH
+1784 LSNGNEPAEVSHH

-1802 DSLAKLKFKTG
+1802 DSLDKLKFKMSP
-1813 ADKKPLKVALG
+1813 DKKPLKVGLG
-1824 MFSGDEEYVPFDAD
+1824 MFSKDEEYVPLDAD

-1852 LGSMRATLRSLIP
+1852 LASMRSTLRHLIP
-1865 EALATYEEKARE
+1865 EAVVTYEEKPRE

-1895 WTTEVGMAFSK
+1895 WTTEVGIAFSR
-1906 LEEGYENAIKD
+1906 LEEGYENAMRD
-1917 YNKKQITQLNT
+1917 YNKKQITQLNA

-1937 SAGDRMKIM
+1937 TAGDRMKIM

-1956 DVVAKMILTKVES
+1956 DVVAKMIFAKVES

-1983 DDGKKHCYAN
+1983 DEGRRHCYAN

-2021 YITLTQSLHLYM
+2021 YITLTQSLHLCM

-2054 AIGTMVYVF
+2054 AVGMMVYVF

-2087 GCFDEFNRIAVEVLS
+2087 GCFDEFNRISVEVLS
-2102 VIAVQVKCIQDAIR
+2102 VIAVQVKCVQDAIR
-2116 AKKKTFDFLG
+2116 AKKKTFNFLG
-2126 EKITLVPSVG
+2126 DTISLIPSVG

-2177 VAEGFM
+2177 VAEGFI

-2227 RGDPGR
+2227 RGDPSC

-2278 NFEKIIKQAV
+2278 NFEKTIKQSMI
-2288 VELKL
+2288 ELKL

-2313 HSVFVIGNTGCGK
+2313 HSVFVIGNAGCGK
-2326 SQVLKSLNRTYQMMK
+2326 SQVVLRSLNKTYKSMK
-2341 RRPVT
+2341 RKPVT

-2363 HPATR
+2363 HPSTR
-2368 EWKDGLFSTAM
+2368 EWKDGLFSSVM

-2410 MDDNKILTLASN
+2410 MDDNKVLTLASN

-2454 YINPADLGWN
+2454 YINPTDLGWN
-2464 PIVTSWV
+2464 PVVTSWIE
-2471 DTRAAQSE
+2471 TRMVQSE
-2479 RASLTLLFDKYLP
+2479 KANLMILFDKYLP
-2492 VCLEKVKK
+2492 VCLEKLKS
-2500 GFKTITPVPEVTVIH
+2500 GFKKITPVPEITVIQ
-2515 TVLHLLECLLTPQT
+2515 TVLYLLECLLTPQT
-2529 VPPDSPRDLY
+2529 TPPDSPRELY
-2539 ELYFVFACTWA
+2539 ELYFVFACAWA
-2550 FGGAMFQDQLTDY
+2550 CGGAMFQDQLADY
-2563 RLEFSKWWVS
+2563 RVEFSKWWVN
-2573 EFKTVKYPAQGTIF
+2573 EFKTIKFPSQGTIF
-2587 DYYIDPKTRK
+2587 DYYIDPEMKK
-2597 FMPWTEKVPKFELDP
+2597 FMLWTEKVPKFELDP

-2621 HTAETTRV
+2621 HTAETIRV

-2638 QRRPVMLVGN
+2638 KQRPVMLVGN
-2648 AGTGKSVMMRDKLAA
+2648 AGTGKSVLMRDKLEA
-2663 LSTDEYFVQFVPFN
+2663 LSTDEYLVQSVPFN
-2677 FYTTSAM
+2677 FYTTSDM

-2698 RNYGPPGARR
+2698 RNYGPPGTKR
-2708 LIYFVDDMNMPEVDK
+2708 LIYFIDDMNMPEVDK

-2738 HGHWYDRTKL
+2738 HGHWYDRNKL

-2766 GSFTIDPRLQ
+2766 GSFTIDSRLQ
-2776 RHFCVFAVSF
+2776 RHFCVFAMSF
-2786 PGQEALLTV
+2786 PSQEALLTV
-2795 YSTILAQHLQLQK
+2795 YSTILAQHLALQR

-2830 VASIFLPTAI
+2830 VASTFLPTAI
-2840 KFHYI
+2840 KFHYL

-2858 LFSTPECLKAPVD
+2858 LFSTPECLKSPVD

-2885 DKLVDEKDQTIFG
+2885 DKLVDERDQKGFG
-2898 RTLVDTCQKFFGE
+2898 KMLVDTCKKFFAE
-2911 LGEELVFAKPN
+2911 LSEDLVFAKPN
-2922 IYFHFAQGL
+2922 IYCHFAQGM
-2931 GDPKYLPVPSWPALN
+2931 GEPKYLPVPSWLTLN
-2946 KLLGEALDGYNEVNA
+2946 KLLGEALDNYNEVNA

-2980 ILESPQGNALLV
+2980 ILESPWGNALLV

-3007 FISNLNVFQ
+3007 YISSLNVFQ
-3016 ITLRKGYSIPD
+3016 ITLRKGYGIPD
-3027 LKLDLAAQYVKAAVK
+3027 LKLDLASQYIKAAVK
-3042 NLPTVFLMTDSQ
+3042 NSPTVFLMTDSQ

-3079 DEVEEIISAMRTT
+3079 DDLENIISAMRPQ
-3092 VKLLGLPD
+3092 VKFLGLQD

-3107 LFIDKVRR
+3107 LFIEKVRR

-3123 SPVGSTLRVRARR
+3123 SPVGSILRVRARR

-3162 RFLEETGDIEP
+3162 RFLEETRDIEP
-3173 EVKVSISRFMAHVHT
+3173 EVKVSISLFMSHVHM
-3188 SVKEMS
+3188 SVKKMS
-3194 KRYLSTERRYN
+3194 KTYLAMERRYN

-3213 EQIKLY
+3213 EQLKLY

-3235 RLEKGLMK
+3235 RLEKGLTK

-3256 KLAIQEIELK
+3256 KLAVQEAELK

-3274 LIHVVGVETQKVSKE
+3274 LIYVVGVETEKVSRE

-3299 VQAINTVVT
+3299 VQAINTNVA

-3317 LAKAEPALVA
+3317 LEKAEPALIA
-3327 AQEALDTLNKNNL
+3327 AQEALNTLNKNNL

-3363 TAPNGK
+3363 TAPKGK

-3383 GKVDAFLDALKK
+3383 GKVDTFLDALKK

-3403 PCLKAFQPYQAD
+3403 ACLKAFQPYQSD

-3421 FIMSKSTA
+3421 FIKSKSTA
-3429 AAGLCSWC
+3429 AGGLCSWC
-3437 LNIVRFYEVYCEVEP
+3437 LNIVRFYEVFCEVEP
-3452 KRLALAEANAEL
+3452 KRLALEEANAEL
-3464 AEAQEKLARIKKKIA
+3464 AEAQEKLSRIKNKIA
-3479 DLNANLAALTADFQK
+3479 DLNANLAALTAEFEK
-3494 ATAEKLKCQQEA
+3494 ATAEKIKCQQEA

-3515 ANRLIGGLASENVR
+3515 ANRLVGGLASENIR

-3536 LRQQE
+3536 LREQE
-3541 NTVCGDVLLVSAF
+3541 KTLCGDVLLVSAF

-3565 RTELLEKDW
+3565 RVELLEKHW
-3574 VPFLGEL
+3574 IPFLSGL
-3581 AVPIPTTPELDPLTL
+3581 VVPIPITPGLDPLSL
-3596 LTDAADVATWSNQG
+3596 LTDAADVAAWSNQG
-3610 LPSDRTSIENA
+3610 LPSDRTSTENA
-3621 TILCNTERWPLVVDA
+3621 TILCNTQRWPLIVDA

-3645 NKYGEDL
+3645 NKYREKL
-3652 RAIRLGQRS
+3652 RTIRLGQRS
-3661 YLDAIERAVAEGQT
+3661 YLDTIEQAVSEGQT
-3675 LLIEDVGETM
+3675 LLIEDVGETV

-3690 HLLGRNTIKK
+3690 HLLGRNTTKK
-3700 GRYIKIGDKEVEYH
+3700 GRYIRIGDKEVEYH
-3714 PRFRLILHT
+3714 PCFRLILHT

-3764 DLETLKANLTKS
+3764 DLENLKANLTKS

-3794 LSAAGGE
+3794 LSAAAGE
-3801 FLEDTALVENLETTK
+3801 FLGDTTLVENLETTK
-3816 RTAIEIE
+3816 RTAMEIE
-3823 EKVKEAKV
+3823 EKVKEAKT

-3838 ARENYRPAAERAS
+3838 TRENYRPAAERAS

-3873 FSAVFE
+3873 FNTVFE
-3879 KAIQHS
+3879 KAIQRT
-3885 APSDDIQQ
+3885 APSDDIKQ

-3907 TYTARGLFE
+3907 MYTARGLFE
-3916 ADKLIFLAQVT
+3916 RDKLIFLAQIA
-3927 FQVLT
+3927 FQVLAI
-3932 LKKEVNPVELD
+3932 KKEVNPAELD
-3943 FLLRFPCKAGVTSP
+3943 FLLRFPAKAGVASP
-3957 VDFLQHQGWGGIK
+3957 VDFLQPQGWGGIK

-3976 EFRNLDNDIEGSAK
+3976 EFKNLDSDIEGSAK

-4002 KEVFPKEWKSKTA
+4002 KEVFPKEWKNKSS

-4030 TYAIRDF
+4030 TYAIRNF

-4042 GSKYVEGRSV
+4042 GSKFVEGRSI
-4052 ELFKAYKESSPSTPL
+4052 ELSKVYKESSPSTPL

-4076 PLKDLEVLGKK
+4076 PLKEVEVLGRK
-4087 LNFTIENGKIHNVS
+4087 LNFTIDNGRIHNVS
-4101 LGQGQEVVAERAL
+4101 LGQGQEAVAERAL
-4114 ETAALQGHWVI
+4114 EVAATQGHWVI
-4125 LQNIHLVARWLGRLE
+4125 LQNIHLVAQWLGMLE
-4140 KLVEQYSEGSHADYR
+4140 KMVEQYSLDSHADYR

-4162 APTPEAHIIPQG
+4162 APSPEAHIIPQG
-4174 LLEDAIKITNEPPTG
+4174 LLENAIKITNEPPMG
-4189 MFANLHKA
+4189 MYANLHKA

-4206 EMSTKE
+4206 EMCSKE
-4212 MEFKCILFA
+4212 IEFKCILFA

-4233 KFGTQGWNR
+4233 KFGTLGWNR
-4242 PYPFNNGDLTI
+4242 SYPFNNGDLTI
-4253 SINVLYNYLEANPTV
+4253 SINVLYNYLEANPKV

-4298 LSEYVQPEMLDGE
+4298 LSEYIRAEMLE
-4311 VHLAPGFLIP
+4311 EELYLAPGFLIP
-4321 PSLDYKVRK
+4321 PSLDYK
-4330 INCNLAW
+4330 
-4337 ETTALGKCALA
+4337 
-4348 RAPSLT
+4348 
-4354 EGECREKSFNLMQT
+4354 
-4368 HRIAAKIIPVAGAV
+4368 
-4382 REKLRQDVS
+4382 
-4391 QNRVGCARAAGG
+4391 
-4403 EAAPPRAPTFTCL
+4403 
-4416 CAHLLPPP
+4416 
-4424 QGYHQYIDENL
+4424 GYHEYIDDNL

-4450 IGFLTLTSEQLF
+4450 IGFLTVTSDRLF

-4467 MQPKESDAAGGSGV
+4467 MQPKESDAGGGSGV
-4481 SREEKVQAVLEEI
+4481 SREEKAILDEI
-4494 LEKLPEPFN
+4494 IERLPEPFN
-4503 MMEIMAKAEEKTP
+4503 MVEIMAKAVDKTP
-4516 FVVVAFQECERMN
+4516 YVVVGFQECERMN
-4529 ILTQEIRRSL
+4529 ILTHEIRRSL
-4539 KELNLGLKGE
+4539 KELDLGLKGE
-4549 LTITAD
+4549 LTITSD
-4555 MEELATALFYDSIPE
+4555 MEQLANALFYDNVPE

-4593 IRELDVWTT
+4593 IRELEVWTT

-4636 LDKMCLTVDVTK
+4636 LDKMCLSVEVTK
-4648 KYREEITAPPR
+4648 KNREDITAPPR
-4659 EGSFVHGLFM
+4659 EGSYVHGLFM

-4675 VPSGAIADA
+4675 IPSGVIADA
-4684 RLKELTPVMP
+4684 RLKELTPMMP
-4694 VIFIRAIPVDRLD
+4694 VIFIRAIPVDRME
-4707 TKNTYE
+4707 TKNVYE

-4739 KWILAGVALLLQS
+4739 KWILAAVALLLQI

>member
-1 MVGAWGK
+1 M
-8 WPQLRDT
+8 
-15 GVGGQPCGSAAVG
+15 SAA
-28 LVLGLVGARVSCAG
+28 L
-42 ARVSWAGVGWA
+42 
-53 GAGVGWA
+53 
-60 GVSWGSCQLCW
+60 
-71 CQGQLGWRRLGGCWC
+71 
-86 RLGLVSAGAGA
+86 
-97 GAGWVTA
+97 
-104 GGWRLRAAEP
+104 
-114 GASTMA
+114 
-120 VAPDE
+120 DE
-125 RHGLLE
+125 LHGFLE
-131 SFATLVLR
+131 SFTTLLLR
-139 LRPDKWNKFMDSS
+139 VRPDKWSKFVGS
-152 EAAAELDEFFKQQ
+152 EEAMAVLDEFFKQH
-165 DVRELVLGLNPAGHL
+165 DVLELVLGLNPAGQL
-180 QATAAFPPAI
+180 LSTACFPPALR
-190 KGKGIY
+190 GKGVY
-196 FVKKKEESITRE
+196 FVKKKKENITQE
-208 NCRSALLVGD
+208 NCRSGLLVGD
-218 VGASPV
+218 IGPSPV
-224 EQLITVMDEVVY
+224 EQLITVVEEVVS
-236 PLLLSERSLA
+236 PLLLSRENVA
-246 RWPRV
+246 GWPRV
-251 VAEEVM
+251 VVEDVVR
-257 HQAHHLRSELLVMG
+257 QAHRLKNEMFVMG
-271 GKIQGKPLLPLP
+271 GKIQGKLLLPLP
-283 ENLDGPDNSSA
+283 EHLDSQNDSSTV
-294 ILDRWVLVALVVPA
+294 LD
-308 EPGWGPGQHVPWGE
+308 
-322 VGART
+322 
-327 PARSLGVPGRS
+327 
-338 SRAAEHPGAARAGLG
+338 
-353 RRLRAGAQAPP
+353 
-364 GQCWNVTGLPSSLA
+364 CLA
-378 GPVDVSVLHAI
+378 GPVDISVLHSI
-389 ETTVIEWSH
+389 ETIVIEWCH
-398 QIRDVLSKSSAQ
+398 QIRDILSEDSAQ

-423 FEFWSTRTVHLQCIN
+423 FKFWHTRAVNLQCIN
-438 DQLLS
+438 NQLLS

-450 EILEKADSCY
+450 EMLEKANSCY
-460 WRVLQSMFRDVRA
+460 WPALQTMFRDVST

-481 DLYLQPLRILLE
+481 SLHLQPLRILLE
-493 EMEQADYSELQPYLD
+493 EMEQVDYSQLQPYLD
-508 RVMCTLC
+508 RVLCT
-515 LVRVHCQHYSAPA
+515 VRLLRAHSQHYSSPA
-528 RLVVILREICN
+528 RVIVVLQEICN
-539 LLIEM
+539 LLMEM
-544 TRSVLTPEDVLKGL
+544 TRNFLTPEDVMKGL
-558 QGEMDEVLGGIR
+558 QGETDETLEGIR
-570 LSIATIEQLFQS
+570 LSISTIEKLFRS
-582 YRTYCCDLAPTLCP
+582 YSTYCSDLMPTLFP
-596 EEPQLWDFLPSL
+596 EEPQLWEFPPSL
-608 IFGRIEAF
+608 VFRRMDSF
-616 LHRLRTIEE
+616 LHRLKTIEE
-625 LYETAIEFLKLEKTE
+625 LYQTAIEFLKLEKAE
-640 MGGVRGNILGS
+640 LGGVRGNILGS

-663 IKTFSECSYDAL
+663 IKGFADCKYDPL

-686 AEFQKKIE
+686 AEFQEKIQ
-694 DMDRRLAALL
+694 DVDRRLATIF
-704 CQGFDDCNSMASAMK
+704 CQGFDDCNCLASAVK
-719 LVHMFAFLLERPL
+719 LVHMFASLLERPL
-732 IKAEVSPYYSVL
+732 IKAEVSPYYSAL
-744 LGLFKAEL
+744 LEMFNAEL
-752 ENVKVLFDTQTASSG
+752 DNVKALYDAQTTSPPPCG
-767 GGPALH
+767 GGLPLNK
-773 SNMPPV
+773 NMPPV
-779 AGRLKWAKELQQR
+779 AGQLKWALELQQR
-792 LEETH
+792 LE
-797 GDLFAID
+797 GPYRDLFAIS
-804 HPVMTS
+804 HPVMVS
-810 TEAQLVSRKY
+810 AEARLVSGKF
-820 EEMMGLLQG
+820 EEMVGLLQG
-829 YCEKVYEEW
+829 YRKKVYEEW
-838 ASGAGRDCRFTLEQ
+838 VHGAGQDCHFSLEQ
-852 PLICRDPE
+852 PLILRDPG
-860 SSLLSVNFSRE
+860 SSLLSVNFSKE
-871 LVAVLRE
+871 LIAVLRE

-883 FQQQKDIPDSAENLF
+883 FQQQKDIPGSAKSLF
-898 AQHDTFQKFVDS
+898 AQNETFQKFVDN
-910 LDLIVGWY
+910 LDLIIGWY
-918 NEVRQRLLPVEFP
+918 NEVKLRLLPLELP
-931 LLGEELAAVDD
+931 LVAGELEAVDGQ
-942 RLASAEQTLFWHHEG
+942 LASAEHTLFWHHEG
-957 VMEYIQETRG
+957 VMDYIQEMREI
-967 VLDDLQTR
+967 LYDLQTR

-981 NVERITQLMEE
+981 NMENITQLMEE
-992 CSDDPLFERKDK
+992 CSAAPLFERKDK
-1004 KDTALLDLDGKAN
+1004 KEGALLDLDGKAN
-1017 TLAKR
+1017 TLTKR
-1022 YAAITDAGVK
+1022 YAAIRDAGVK
-1032 IQGMVEENAELFK
+1032 IQEMVEENAGLFK

-1056 MEYLD
+1056 VGCID
-1061 GIVLDGFFRL
+1061 GIVLDGLFRL
-1071 VHRTLQFLLTN
+1071 VHRSLQFLLTN
-1082 MVPDEEV
+1082 MAPDANL

-1095 HLELSNNTVQYRPS
+1095 RMELCDGRVQYHPS
-1109 LDTAD
+1109 LEVGD
-1114 DNSFLK
+1114 DNSFLE
-1120 LMESLLRDTYSSAA
+1120 LVESLLSDAYTSAA
-1134 RVPRLLEGQL
+1134 CIPRLLEGKL
-1144 NYETM
+1144 SYKTM
-1149 LEEHAELSQM
+1149 LEEQADLSRM
-1159 QEQVLSLAVSAMRE
+1159 REEVVSLVVSAMTE
-1173 GIEYSTS
+1173 GEEYSAG
-1180 FEEQNYLWRED
+1180 FEEQAHLWLED
-1191 PAEFLQ
+1191 PGEFLQ
-1197 RFLALGSGPGPE
+1197 RFLTLGSAPSPE
-1209 EPQLEEPP
+1209 ELEPWPEKPL
-1217 AGGTPTLQMFQQEID
+1217 AHGTPDLQLFQQEID
-1232 AYEEL
+1232 ACEAL
-1237 CQEVS
+1237 CEEVS
-1242 EFSNTE
+1242 EFANTE
-1248 LFRGWLRC
+1248 VFGGWLQSD
-1256 NCRPFKQALL
+1256 CRPFKQALL
-1266 TAIRRRGQVLR
+1266 DIVRRRGLVLR
-1277 QHLSNHVTT
+1277 QHLANHVTT
-1286 SLQELEDFIR
+1286 SLQELQDFIQ
-1296 EANVGLSKPLQE
+1296 EANTGLSKPLEE

-1325 DRQVVT
+1325 ERQTVT
-1331 DDMFGPLKETIALLS
+1331 DSMFEPLKETVALLS
-1346 TYGDEMPEEVHLQ
+1346 TYGEEMPEEIHLQ
-1359 LQELPERWDGT
+1359 LHELPEHWDGT
-1370 KKLALRAK
+1370 KKLCLRVK
-1378 QNAAPLQASEVNV
+1378 HSAAPLQANEVNI

-1399 EVRQLAFREVFQEN
+1399 EIRQHAFRERFREK
-1413 APFLY
+1413 APLSY
-1418 AAPEPYRSLKRQQK
+1418 TDPDPYKSLNKQQK
-1432 NIAAMESDLAALCQ
+1432 SIAAMESDMAALSK
-1446 SAKLFEVL
+1446 SAGLFEVS
-1454 VPKYKQLKVC
+1454 VPEYKQLKAC
-1464 RRELCLLKQLW
+1464 RREVCLLKELW

-1485 DDWKTTRWKEI
+1485 DNWKTTKWKDI

-1523 AYTGL
+1523 AFTGL
-1528 DNSVKNMIT
+1528 DNSMKNMIK

-1550 RDRHWQELMK
+1550 RNRHWHELMQ

-1573 LAELLQLNLHKFED
+1573 LADLLQLNLHKFED
-1587 EVSGIVDKAI
+1587 EVHGIVDKAM
-1597 KESGMEKVLNSLDT
+1597 KESGMEKVLDTLDV
-1611 TWAAME
+1611 TWATMQ
-1617 FEHETHA
+1617 FEHEPHA
-1624 RTGIVLL
+1624 RTGIMLL
-1631 KSNEEMIETLE
+1631 KSDEVLIETLE
-1642 DHQTQLQNMMTSKY
+1642 DNQVQLQNLMTSKY

-1661 QEVSSWQ
+1661 QEVSGWQ

-1675 SVINIWFELQRTWS
+1675 SVISIWFEVQRTWS
-1689 HLESIFVGSE
+1689 HLESIFIGSE
-1699 DIRSQLPEESKLFD
+1699 DIRSQLPEDSKHFD
-1713 TIDEEFKVIMADAV
+1713 AIDQDFKDLMADAV
-1727 KTPKVIEATNKPGL
+1727 KTPNVIEATNKPGL
-1741 YDKLEELQ
+1741 YDKLEALQ
-1749 KRLAVCEKALA
+1749 KRLALCEKALA

-1784 LSNGTEPVEVSRH
+1784 LSNGNEPVEVSRH
-1797 LSKLF
+1797 LPKLF
-1802 DSLAKLKFKTG
+1802 DSLAKLKFKMSL
-1813 ADKKPLKVALG
+1813 DKKPLKVGLG
-1824 MFSGDEEYVPFDAD
+1824 MFSRDEEYVPLDTD

-1852 LGSMRATLRSLIP
+1852 LASMRSTLRCLIP
-1865 EALATYEEKARE
+1865 EAMVTYEEKPRD

-1889 TCTQIW
+1889 TCSQIW
-1895 WTTEVGMAFSK
+1895 WTTEVGIAFSR
-1906 LEEGYENAIKD
+1906 LEEGYENAMRD
-1917 YNKKQITQLNT
+1917 YNKKQITQLNA

-1937 SAGDRMKIM
+1937 TAGDRMKIM

-1956 DVVAKMILTKVES
+1956 DVVAKMILAKVES

-1983 DDGKKHCYAN
+1983 DEGRRHCYAN

-2021 YITLTQSLHLYM
+2021 YITLTQSLHLFM

-2054 AIGTMVYVF
+2054 AVGMMVYVF

-2087 GCFDEFNRIAVEVLS
+2087 GCFDEFNRISVEVLS

-2116 AKKKTFDFLG
+2116 AKKKTFNFLG
-2126 EKITLVPSVG
+2126 ETIALIPSVG

-2177 VAEGFM
+2177 VAEGFI

-2227 RGDPGR
+2227 REDPGR

-2252 TDDLPVFM
+2252 TDDLPIFM

-2278 NFEKIIKQAV
+2278 NFEKIIRQSML
-2288 VELKL
+2288 ELKL

-2313 HSVFVIGNTGCGK
+2313 HSVFVVGNTGCGK
-2326 SQVLKSLNRTYQMMK
+2326 SQVLRSLNKTYQSMK
-2341 RRPVT
+2341 QKPVT
-2346 VDLDPKAVTCDE
+2346 VDLDPKAVTCNE

-2363 HPATR
+2363 NPSTR
-2368 EWKDGLFSTAM
+2368 EWKDGLFSSAM

-2410 MDDNKILTLASN
+2410 MDDNKVLTLASN

-2454 YINPADLGWN
+2454 YINPTDLGWN
-2464 PIVTSWV
+2464 PVVTSWIE
-2471 DTRAAQSE
+2471 TRTVQSE
-2479 RASLTLLFDKYLP
+2479 KANLMILFDKYLP
-2492 VCLEKVKK
+2492 VCLEKLKS
-2500 GFKTITPVPEVTVIH
+2500 GFKTITPVPEITVIQ
-2515 TVLHLLECLLTPQT
+2515 TALYLLECLLTPQT
-2529 VPPDSPRDLY
+2529 APPDSPRELY
-2539 ELYFVFACTWA
+2539 ELYFVFACAWA
-2550 FGGAMFQDQLTDY
+2550 FGGAMFQDQLVDY
-2563 RLEFSKWWVS
+2563 RLEFSKWWVN
-2573 EFKTVKYPAQGTIF
+2573 EFKTIKFPSQGTIF
-2587 DYYIDPKTRK
+2587 DYYIDLETKK
-2597 FMPWTEKVPKFELDP
+2597 FMLWTEKVPKFKLDP

-2621 HTAETTRV
+2621 HTAETIRI

-2638 QRRPVMLVGN
+2638 KQRPVMLVGN
-2648 AGTGKSVMMRDKLAA
+2648 AGTGKSVLMWDKLEA
-2663 LSTDEYFVQFVPFN
+2663 LSTDEYLVQSVPFN

-2698 RNYGPPGARR
+2698 RNYGPPGTRR
-2708 LIYFVDDMNMPEVDK
+2708 LIYFIDDMNMPEVDK

-2738 HGHWYDRTKL
+2738 HGHWYDRNKL

-2766 GSFTIDPRLQ
+2766 GSFTINPRLQ
-2776 RHFCVFAVSF
+2776 RHFCVFAMSF

-2795 YSTILAQHLQLQK
+2795 YSTILAQHLALQR

-2830 VASIFLPTAI
+2830 VASTFLPTAI
-2840 KFHYI
+2840 KFHYL

-2858 LFSTPECLKAPVD
+2858 LFSTPECLKSPVD

-2885 DKLVDEKDQTIFG
+2885 DKLIDEGDQKGF
-2898 RTLVDTCQKFFGE
+2898 RKMLADTCRKFFDE
-2911 LGEELVFAKPN
+2911 LSEDLLFAKPN
-2922 IYFHFAQGL
+2922 IYCHFAQGM
-2931 GDPKYLPVPSWPALN
+2931 GEPKYLPVPSWPALN
-2946 KLLGEALDGYNEVNA
+2946 KLLGEALDNYNEVNA

-2980 ILESPQGNALLV
+2980 ILESPRGNALLV

-3007 FISNLNVFQ
+3007 YISNLNVFQ
-3016 ITLRKGYSIPD
+3016 VTLRKGYGILD
-3027 LKLDLAAQYVKAAVK
+3027 LKLDLASQYIKAAVK
-3042 NLPTVFLMTDSQ
+3042 NSPTVFLMTDSQ

-3079 DEVEEIISAMRTT
+3079 DDLEDIISAMRPQ
-3092 VKLLGLPD
+3092 VKFLGLRD

-3107 LFIDKVRR
+3107 LFIEKVRH

-3162 RFLEETGDIEP
+3162 RFLEETADIEA
-3173 EVKVSISRFMAHVHT
+3173 EVKVSISQFMSYVHM

-3194 KRYLSTERRYN
+3194 KTYLVTERRYN

-3243 LQSTTSQ
+3243 LQSTASQ

-3256 KLAIQEIELK
+3256 KLAVQEEELK

-3274 LIHVVGVETQKVSKE
+3274 LIHVVGVETEKVSRE
-3289 KAIADEEELK
+3289 KAMADEEELK
-3299 VQAINTVVT
+3299 VQAINKNVA

-3363 TAPNGK
+3363 TAPKGK

-3383 GKVDAFLDALKK
+3383 GKVDTFLDALKK

-3403 PCLKAFQPYQAD
+3403 ACLKAFQPYQSD

-3437 LNIVRFYEVYCEVEP
+3437 LNIVRFYEVFCEVEP
-3452 KRLALAEANAEL
+3452 KRQALEEANAEL
-3464 AEAQEKLARIKKKIA
+3464 AEAQEKLSRIKNKIA
-3479 DLNANLAALTADFQK
+3479 DLNANLAALTAEFEK
-3494 ATAEKLKCQQEA
+3494 ATAEKIKCQQEA

-3515 ANRLIGGLASENVR
+3515 ANRLIGGLASENIR

-3536 LRQQE
+3536 LREQE
-3541 NTVCGDVLLVSAF
+3541 KTLCGDVLLVSAF

-3565 RTELLEKDW
+3565 RAELLEKHW
-3574 VPFLGEL
+3574 IPFLSGL
-3581 AVPIPTTPELDPLTL
+3581 AVPIPITPGLDPLSL
-3596 LTDAADVATWSNQG
+3596 LTDTADVAAWSNQG
-3610 LPSDRTSIENA
+3610 LPSDRTSTENA
-3621 TILCNTERWPLVVDA
+3621 TILCNTQRWPLVVDA
-3636 QLQGIKWIK
+3636 QLQGLKWIK
-3645 NKYGEDL
+3645 NKYGEEL

-3661 YLDAIERAVAEGQT
+3661 YLDTIEQAVSEGQT
-3675 LLIEDVGETM
+3675 LLIEDVGETV

-3690 HLLGRNTIKK
+3690 HLLGRNTTKK
-3700 GRYIKIGDKEVEYH
+3700 GRYIRIGDKEVEYH

-3723 KYFNPH
+3723 KYSNPH

-3801 FLEDTALVENLETTK
+3801 FLGDTALVENLETTK
-3816 RTAIEIE
+3816 RTAMEIE

-3873 FSAVFE
+3873 FNGVFE
-3879 KAIQHS
+3879 KAIQCT
-3885 APSDDIQQ
+3885 APDDDIRQ

-3907 TYTARGLFE
+3907 MYTARGLFE
-3916 ADKLIFLAQVT
+3916 RDKLIFLAQVA
-3927 FQVLT
+3927 FQVLAI
-3932 LKKEVNPVELD
+3932 KKEVNPAELD
-3943 FLLRFPCKAGVTSP
+3943 FLLRFPSKAGVASP
-3957 VDFLQHQGWGGIK
+3957 VDFLQPQGWGGIK

-3976 EFRNLDNDIEGSAK
+3976 EFKNLDSDIEGSAK

-4002 KEVFPKEWKSKTA
+4002 KEVFPKEWKNKSA

-4030 TYAIRDF
+4030 TYAIRNF

-4042 GSKYVEGRSV
+4042 GSKFVEGRSV

-4076 PLKDLEVLGKK
+4076 PLKDVEALGRK
-4087 LNFTIENGKIHNVS
+4087 LNFTIDNGRIHNVS
-4101 LGQGQEVVAERAL
+4101 LGQGQEAVAERAL
-4114 ETAALQGHWVI
+4114 EMAAAQGHWVI
-4125 LQNIHLVARWLGRLE
+4125 LQNIHLVARWLGTLE
-4140 KLVEQYSEGSHADYR
+4140 KMVEQYSLGSHPDYR

-4162 APTPEAHIIPQG
+4162 APSPEAHIIPQG
-4174 LLEDAIKITNEPPTG
+4174 LLENAIKMTNEPPTG
-4189 MFANLHKA
+4189 MYANLHKA

-4206 EMSTKE
+4206 EMCSKE
-4212 MEFKCILFA
+4212 IEFKCILFA

-4233 KFGTQGWNR
+4233 KFGAQGWNR
-4242 PYPFNNGDLTI
+4242 SYPFNNGDLTI
-4253 SINVLYNYLEANPTV
+4253 SINVLYNYLEANPKV

-4298 LSEYVQPEMLDGE
+4298 LSEYIRAEMLERE
-4311 VHLAPGFLIP
+4311 VYLAPGFLIP
-4321 PSLDYKVRK
+4321 PSLDYK
-4330 INCNLAW
+4330 
-4337 ETTALGKCALA
+4337 
-4348 RAPSLT
+4348 
-4354 EGECREKSFNLMQT
+4354 
-4368 HRIAAKIIPVAGAV
+4368 
-4382 REKLRQDVS
+4382 
-4391 QNRVGCARAAGG
+4391 
-4403 EAAPPRAPTFTCL
+4403 
-4416 CAHLLPPP
+4416 
-4424 QGYHQYIDENL
+4424 GYHEYIDDNL

-4450 IGFLTLTSEQLF
+4450 IGFLTVTSDRLF

-4467 MQPKESDAAGGSGV
+4467 MQPKESDTGGGSGV
-4481 SREEKVQAVLEEI
+4481 SREEKVKSVLDEI
-4494 LEKLPEPFN
+4494 IEKLPEPFN
-4503 MMEIMAKAEEKTP
+4503 MVEITAKVVDKTP
-4516 FVVVAFQECERMN
+4516 YVVVAFQECERMN
-4529 ILTQEIRRSL
+4529 ILTHEIRRSL
-4539 KELNLGLKGE
+4539 KELDLGLKGE
-4549 LTITAD
+4549 LTITSD
-4555 MEELATALFYDSIPE
+4555 MEELANALFYDNVPE
-4570 SWTRYA
+4570 SWTHYA

-4593 IRELDVWTT
+4593 IRELEVWTT

-4636 LDKMCLTVDVTK
+4636 LDKMCLSVEVTK
-4648 KYREEITAPPR
+4648 KNREDITAPPR
-4659 EGSFVHGLFM
+4659 EGSYVHGLFM

-4675 VPSGAIADA
+4675 IPSGVIADA
-4684 RLKELTPVMP
+4684 RLKDLTPMMP
-4694 VIFIRAIPVDRLD
+4694 VIFIRAIPVDRMD
-4707 TKNTYE
+4707 TKNVYE

-4739 KWILAGVALLLQS
+4739 KWILAAVALLLQI